1 MRPPDSPEQ
10 DAAAG
15 TGLSRAE
22 FSPSVLNDLFAFSPD
37 AIFVTDPAGF
47 IRGANPRASEL
58 FGYEQAE
65 LVGMS
70 IEALVPERF
79 RRNHPSHRENYNAH
93 PRARQMGAALNLF
106 GLRRDGTEF
115 PVDIMLKPMQAAS
128 GPIVLSFVR
137 DATEQRAVQDE
148 LRRQDQQIRSIVESV
163 HDYAIYM
170 LDADGY
176 VITWNAG
183 GERIKGYTADEI
195 LGKHFSRFFIQE
207 DIERGHPAQLMQLAT
222 ARGRFEEEG
231 WRVRKDGSRFWA
243 NSVLTAIR
251 DSAGTVTGYAKVT
264 RDFTDRKR
272 AEEAVMLQLSN
283 ALLANMDVRKL
294 LGAISASLREVL
306 PLDTATL
313 GLYDPA
319 SDQLVVQFLGADEG
333 EARRGDVRLS
343 LAGSPAGEA
352 FRTRE
357 PVILER
363 IEGSPFAPE
372 SVRHLTGLGMQSG
385 CWVPLIHRGEA
396 IGTLT
401 VASRLEGAFTQRE
414 AEMLVQVAAQVAM
427 AVNNAVAFR
436 QIAELRD
443 RLSQEKRYLEEEIN
457 LENRFEDIV
466 GESGGLRQVLKEIE
480 TVAPTD
486 ATVLIQG
493 ETGTGKELL
502 ARAIHRLSPRKDRT
516 FVKLNCAAIPAGLL
530 ESELFGHEKGA
541 FTGAIA
547 RKMGRLELAH
557 EGTLFLDEV
566 GEMPLDLQPKLLRA
580 LQEREI
586 ERLGGTRPIR
596 VNVRLIAATNRD
608 LGKMVAEKQ
617 FRSDLFYRLK
627 VFPVFAP
634 PLRDRIGDIP
644 VLVRHFVATHSR
656 RMGKVIE
663 TIPEETMAALK
674 RWRWPGNIRELENFL
689 ERAVILTRGP
699 VLYVPLAELE
709 TAEEEG
715 EDKETESPGVPGE
728 LVRWGGSP
736 GVPGEL
742 VRWGGSPTLHAAE
755 REHILRVLRETKGQI
770 GGDDGAAA
778 RLGLKRTTLNSKI
791 KKLGIE
797 RSDYM

>member
-10 DAAAG
+10 DAAGG
-15 TGLSRAE
+15 TGHSRPE

-37 AIFVTDPAGF
+37 AIFVTDPAGL

-58 FGYEQAE
+58 FGYAPAE
-65 LVGMS
+65 LAGMS

-79 RRNHPSHRENYNAH
+79 RRNHPGHRENYNAH

-106 GLRRDGTEF
+106 GLRKDGTEF
-115 PVDIMLKPMQAAS
+115 PVDIMLKPMPAAS

-148 LRRQDQQIRSIVESV
+148 LRRQDQLIRSIVESV
-163 HDYAIYM
+163 NDYAIYM
-170 LDADGY
+170 LDADGH

-195 LGKHFSRFFIQE
+195 LGKHFSRFFTQE

-243 NSVLTAIR
+243 NSILTAIR
-251 DSAGTVTGYAKVT
+251 DSTGGVTGYAKVT

-306 PLDTATL
+306 PLDSATL

-333 EARRGDVRLS
+333 EVRRGDVRLS

-363 IEGSPFAPE
+363 IEGSPFDPA

-401 VASRLEGAFTQRE
+401 VASRLEGVFTQRE

-443 RLSQEKRYLEEEIN
+443 RLSQEKQYLEEEIN

-586 ERLGGTRPIR
+586 ERLGGTRAIP
-596 VNVRLIAATNRD
+596 VNIRLIAATNRD
-608 LGKMVAEKQ
+608 LGKMVAERQ

-627 VFPVFAP
+627 VFPVFSP
-634 PLRDRIGDIP
+634 PLRDRGGDIP
-644 VLVRHFVATHSR
+644 VLVRHFVTTHSR

-663 TIPEETMAALK
+663 TIPGETMEALK
-674 RWRWPGNIRELENFL
+674 RWPWPGNIRELENFL

-715 EDKETESPGVPGE
+715 EGTDTE
-728 LVRWGGSP
+728 
-736 GVPGEL
+736 
-742 VRWGGSPTLHAAE
+742 SPTLHAAE

-797 RSDYM
+797 RRDYM